1 MRNAHRKNWWHHL
14 SKSIPIN
21 VGENRFLWE
30 KFEVRRNQTGLA
42 RVIGVGWNRKIKRKV
57 ITKSL
62 IQHHKTLFGQSLW
75 CTFSANARK
84 HCIIYDK
91 ISPICKL
98 QYEKNSTKTL
108 AYNIWMKFLGKLKV
122 QSASDELWC
131 SVKFKYGLF
140 VFLFGAQDR
149 DSENT
154 TVFEFKLYYQH
165 TTEIHHINSFRMSIF
180 NFV

>member
-42 RVIGVGWNRKIKRKV
+42 RVIGVRWNRKIKRKA

-75 CTFSANARK
+75 CTLSANARK

-108 AYNIWMKFLGKLKV
+108 AHNIWMKFFGKLKV
-122 QSASDELWC
+122 QRFSIRWIVMFSQIQIRFVCFFIW
-131 SVKFKYGLF
+131 SPRQRFRKYHCF
-140 VFLFGAQDR
+140 W
-149 DSENT
+149 
-154 TVFEFKLYYQH
+154 
-165 TTEIHHINSFRMSIF
+165 I
-180 NFV
+180 